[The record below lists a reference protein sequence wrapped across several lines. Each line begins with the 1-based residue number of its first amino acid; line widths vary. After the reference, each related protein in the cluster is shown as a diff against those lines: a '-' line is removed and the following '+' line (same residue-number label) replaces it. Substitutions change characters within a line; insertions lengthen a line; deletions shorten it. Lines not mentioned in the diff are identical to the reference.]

1 MTGSLEPSEP
11 ISTSKDVMETVSS
24 DDDEEDEDEDDDDDG
39 QFFPLLRHGA
49 DVALDGL
56 GGALL
61 GDLVTLG
68 LGAAVGDAGLDEDE
82 HDNELEELL
91 SRTQVLLL
99 TVSLAPIL

>member
-24 DDDEEDEDEDDDDDG
+24 DDDEDDDDDDG
-39 QFFPLLRHGA
+39 QFFPLLRHGP

>member
-24 DDDEEDEDEDDDDDG
+24 DDDEDDDDDDG

>member
-24 DDDEEDEDEDDDDDG
+24 DEDDEDEDDDDVG

>member
-24 DDDEEDEDEDDDDDG
+24 DDEDDDEDEDEDDG

>member
-1 MTGSLEPSEP
+1 VTGSLEPSEP

-24 DDDEEDEDEDDDDDG
+24 DDDEDDDDDDG